1 MATGTDVRSEARTTA
16 LRFLPVAVIVAAL
29 LVAYGLGLGKYLS
42 LDAFLE
48 SREALKRLVA
58 AHTVLAALAFA
69 VGYALMVAVAFPA
82 AALVT
87 VAGGFLFGWLLGG
100 ILTVIG
106 ATIGAAVIFLA
117 ARTAFSDVLRRRA
130 GGAVQRFAEGFRHD
144 AFAYLLVLR
153 LTPVLP
159 FFAVNIAPAFFGIA
173 LSTFV
178 ASTFLGIIPG
188 TMVYA
193 FLGSG
198 LDQALARADASDFA
212 LTDLVTLPMTAALFG
227 LCALAVLGLVLKKTF
242 LRRRA
247 ADALARQGAGRG

>member
-1 MATGTDVRSEARTTA
+1 MATGTDVRSEARMTA
-16 LRFLPVAVIVAAL
+16 LRFLPVAVILAAL
-29 LVAYGLGLGKYLS
+29 LVAYAFGLGKYLS
-42 LDAFLE
+42 LDAFLD
-48 SREALKRLVA
+48 SREALKRFVA
-58 AHTVLAALAFA
+58 AHTVLAALAFT

-82 AALVT
+82 AAIVT

-106 ATIGAAVIFLA
+106 ATIGATAIFLA
-117 ARTAFSDVLRRRA
+117 ARTAFADVLRRRA
-130 GGAVQRFAEGFRHD
+130 GGAVRRFAEGFRHD

-173 LSTFV
+173 LPTFV
-178 ASTFLGIIPG
+178 AATFLGIIPG

-198 LDQALARADASDFA
+198 LDRTLARVGDVDFA

-247 ADALARQGAGRG
+247 AESAARQGTGRG